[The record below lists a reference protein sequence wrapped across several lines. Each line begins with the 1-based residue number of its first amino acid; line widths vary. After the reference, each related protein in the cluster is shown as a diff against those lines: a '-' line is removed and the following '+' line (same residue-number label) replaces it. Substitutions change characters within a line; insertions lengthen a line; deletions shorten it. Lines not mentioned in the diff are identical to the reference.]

1 MDMKKVISV
10 TRDQRDFLC
19 KAFGVTKVM
28 VSYALNYHPTQGQSE
43 LAKKIRNLALQ
54 RGGYMLVTAPA
65 SEVVYDADGV
75 FKQYFENGWMWEA
88 DKHTGLL
95 LVKNEKG
102 EIVERMENAYIKT
115 IEAVQQAI
123 ESSC

>member
-1 MDMKKVISV
+1 MKKVISV

-43 LAKKIRNLALQ
+43 LAKKIRNLALL
-54 RGGYMLVTAPA
+54 RGGYLLVTAPA
-65 SEVVYDADGV
+65 SDVVYDADGV
-75 FKQYFENGWMWEA
+75 MKQFFENGWMWEA

-95 LVKNEKG
+95 EVKNEMG
-102 EIVERMENAYIKT
+102 EIVERKEDAHLT
-115 IEAVQQAI
+115 DI
-123 ESSC
+123 ESVQARLLAMC

>member
-1 MDMKKVISV
+1 MKKVISV

-54 RGGYMLVTAPA
+54 RGGYMLVTAPV

-95 LVKNEKG
+95 LVKNEKD
-102 EIVERMENAYIKT
+102 EIVERVENAYIKT

>member
-54 RGGYMLVTAPA
+54 RGGFVMCCAPE
-65 SEVVYDADGV
+65 SEVIHESDGMM
-75 FKQYFENGWMWEA
+75 KQYFENGWMWEA
-88 DKHTGLL
+88 DKRTGLL
-95 LVKNEKG
+95 EVKNEKG
-102 EIVERMENAYIKT
+102 EVVERVENARIKT
-115 IEAVQQAI
+115 IESVQKMI
-123 ESSC
+123 ESHF

>member
-1 MDMKKVISV
+1 MKKVISV

-43 LAKKIRNLALQ
+43 LAKNIRNLALL

-102 EIVERMENAYIKT
+102 EIVERVENAYIKT

>member
-1 MDMKKVISV
+1 MKKVISV

-54 RGGYMLVTAPA
+54 RGGFVMCCAPEN
-65 SEVVYDADGV
+65 EVIHESDGMM
-75 FKQYFENGWMWEA
+75 KQYFENGWMWEA
-88 DKHTGLL
+88 DKRTGLL
-95 LVKNEKG
+95 EVKNEKG
-102 EIVERMENAYIKT
+102 EVVERVENARIKT
-115 IEAVQQAI
+115 IERVQKMI
-123 ESSC
+123 ESHF

>member
-1 MDMKKVISV
+1 MKQVISV

-54 RGGYMLVTAPA
+54 RGGYVMCCAPE
-65 SEVVYDADGV
+65 SEVVHDADGV
-75 FKQYFENGWMWEA
+75 MRQYFDNGWWWEA
-88 DKHTGLL
+88 DKRNGLL
-95 LVKNEKG
+95 VVFDEKG
-102 EIVERMENAYIKT
+102 NLKKS
-115 IEAVQQAI
+115 IEDAKLADIDAVQREI
-123 ESSC
+123 ERVC